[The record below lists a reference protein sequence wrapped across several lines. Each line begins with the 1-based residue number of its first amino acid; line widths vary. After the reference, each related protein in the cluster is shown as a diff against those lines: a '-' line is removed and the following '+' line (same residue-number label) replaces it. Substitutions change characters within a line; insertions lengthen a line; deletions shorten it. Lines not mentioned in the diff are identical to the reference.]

1 LSFTD
6 LHIWSGL
13 LHRIL
18 DYIIQY
24 CAQPG
29 LQGEMMSHSSGMLSG
44 KVALV
49 TGGSRGIGAGIVK
62 RLAKDGAAV
71 AFTYAAS
78 HEKAEHLAHSV
89 EAAGGRAL
97 AICADSADAAA
108 VQGAIDQ
115 TVKTLGRLDVF
126 VNNAGIL
133 LGGTIDQVSLEEL
146 DKMLAVNVRSV
157 YVGIQAAARHMAE
170 GGRIVTIGS
179 VVAQRTAVPGAS
191 TYSMTKSAVAGMV
204 RGVAVDLAPRGIT
217 VNNVQPGPTATD
229 MNPAD
234 GPRSE
239 FIRNLLPVKRF
250 GTSDEIAGLVAYL
263 SSPEAGFVTG
273 ASLTIDGG
281 YLA

>member
-1 LSFTD
+1 
-6 LHIWSGL
+6 
-13 LHRIL
+13 
-18 DYIIQY
+18 
-24 CAQPG
+24 
-29 LQGEMMSHSSGMLSG
+29 MMSPSSNILSG

-62 RLAKDGAAV
+62 RLAKEGAAV

-78 HEKAEHLAHSV
+78 REKAEQLVHSV
-89 EAAGGRAL
+89 EEAGGRAL
-97 AICADSADAAA
+97 AIHADSADTAA

-115 TVKTLGRLDVF
+115 TVRGFGRLDIF

-133 LGGTIDQVSLEEL
+133 LAGTIDQVSLGDL

-179 VVAQRTAVPGAS
+179 VVAQRTAFPGSS

-204 RGVAVDLAPRGIT
+204 RGVALDLAPRGIT

-239 FIRNLLPVKRF
+239 IIRNLLPVKRF
-250 GTSDEIAGLVAYL
+250 GTDDEIAGLVAYL
-263 SSPEAGFVTG
+263 ASPEAGFVTG

>member
-1 LSFTD
+1 
-6 LHIWSGL
+6 
-13 LHRIL
+13 
-18 DYIIQY
+18 
-24 CAQPG
+24 
-29 LQGEMMSHSSGMLSG
+29 MMSLNSGIHSA

-62 RLAKDGAAV
+62 RLAREDAAV

-78 HEKAEHLAHSV
+78 REKAELLAHTV
-89 EAAGGRAL
+89 EARGGRAR
-97 AICADSADAAA
+97 AIRADSADPEA
-108 VQGAIDQ
+108 VRRAIDQ
-115 TVKTLGRLDVF
+115 MVKDLGRLDVF

-133 LGGTIDQVSLEEL
+133 LPGTIDQVSLDDL

-157 YVGIQAAARHMAE
+157 YVGIQAAAHHMTE

-179 VVAQRTAVPGAS
+179 VVAQRTAFPGSS
-191 TYSMTKSAVAGMV
+191 TYSMTKSAVAGLV
-204 RGVAVDLAPRGIT
+204 RGVAVDVAPRGIT

-239 FIRNLLPVKRF
+239 MIRNLLPVKRF
-250 GTSDEIAGLVAYL
+250 GTDDEIASLVAYL
-263 SSPEAGFVTG
+263 ERPEGGFITG

>member
-1 LSFTD
+1 MSLS
-6 LHIWSGL
+6 SN
-13 LHRIL
+13 
-18 DYIIQY
+18 
-24 CAQPG
+24 
-29 LQGEMMSHSSGMLSG
+29 MLSG

-62 RLAKDGAAV
+62 RLAREGAAV

-78 HEKAEHLAHSV
+78 HVKAQQLAQSI
-89 EAAGGRAL
+89 EAGGGRVL
-97 AICADSADAAA
+97 VIHADSADAAA
-108 VQGAIDQ
+108 VQSAIDQ
-115 TVKTLGRLDVF
+115 TVENFGRLDVF

-133 LGGTIDQVSLEEL
+133 LGGTIDQVSLHDL
-146 DKMLAVNVRSV
+146 DEMLAVNVRSV

-179 VVAQRTAVPGAS
+179 VVAQRSAFPGSS
-191 TYSMTKSAVAGMV
+191 TYSMTKSAVAGLV

-229 MNPAD
+229 MNPLD
-234 GPRSE
+234 GPRAE
-239 FIRNLLPVKRF
+239 IIRNLLPVKRF
-250 GTSDEIAGLVAYL
+250 GTDDEIAGLVAYL
-263 SSPEAGFVTG
+263 ASPEAGFVTG

>member
-1 LSFTD
+1 MNL
-6 LHIWSGL
+6 
-13 LHRIL
+13 R
-18 DYIIQY
+18 
-24 CAQPG
+24 
-29 LQGEMMSHSSGMLSG
+29 SGMLAG

-62 RLAKDGAAV
+62 RLAREGAAV

-78 HEKAEHLAHSV
+78 REKAEQLALSV
-89 EAAGGRAL
+89 EAGGGTAL
-97 AICADSADAAA
+97 AIHADSADAAA

-133 LGGTIDQVSLEEL
+133 LAGTIDQVSLSDL

-179 VVAQRTAVPGAS
+179 IVAQRTAAPGAS

-204 RGVAVDLAPRGIT
+204 RGVALDLAPRGIT

-229 MNPAD
+229 
-234 GPRSE
+234 
-239 FIRNLLPVKRF
+239 
-250 GTSDEIAGLVAYL
+250 T
-263 SSPEAGFVTG
+263 
-273 ASLTIDGG
+273 
-281 YLA
+281 

>member
-1 LSFTD
+1 MS
-6 LHIWSGL
+6 
-13 LHRIL
+13 L
-18 DYIIQY
+18 D
-24 CAQPG
+24 
-29 LQGEMMSHSSGMLSG
+29 SRMLSG

-49 TGGSRGIGAGIVK
+49 TGGSRGIGAGIV
-62 RLAKDGAAV
+62 RRFAREGASV

-78 HEKAEHLAHSV
+78 SEKAEQLARLI
-89 EAAGGRAL
+89 EAGGARAL
-97 AICADSADAAA
+97 AIGADSADAAA
-108 VQGAIDQ
+108 VQGAIEE
-115 TVKTLGRLDVF
+115 TVKHFGSLDIF

-133 LGGTIDQVSLEEL
+133 LAGTIDQVSLSDL

-157 YVGIQAAARHMAE
+157 YVGIQAAARHMVY

-179 VVAQRTAVPGAS
+179 VVAQRTAVAGSS
-191 TYSMTKSAVAGMV
+191 TYSMTKSAIAGLV
-204 RGVAVDLAPRGIT
+204 RGVALDLAPRGIT

-239 FIRNLLPVKRF
+239 MIRNLVPLKRF
-250 GTSDEIAGLVAYL
+250 GTDDEIAGLVAYL
-263 SSPEAGFVTG
+263 ASSEASFVTG